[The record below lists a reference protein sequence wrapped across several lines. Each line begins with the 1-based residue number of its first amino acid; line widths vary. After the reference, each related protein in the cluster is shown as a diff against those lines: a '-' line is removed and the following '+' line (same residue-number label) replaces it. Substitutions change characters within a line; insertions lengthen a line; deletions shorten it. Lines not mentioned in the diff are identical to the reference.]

1 MLIKEDIEKLKNE
14 KWVPST
20 KCNQYYSQ
28 SFAENDFAYLLNY
41 SFQPPLRTHQC
52 YSCNDFGMQDSKCP
66 VLG

>member
-1 MLIKEDIEKLKNE
+1 MLIKEHVE
-14 KWVPST
+14 KWKMKKESHQLNTPIT
-20 KCNQYYSQ
+20 PRLFRKT
-28 SFAENDFAYLLNY
+28 DLTYLLNY